1 MNRLGLALQRVQNT
15 FNRNADYYARK
26 IGLTGT
32 QMLII
37 EYLASFSQN
46 KSIYQKD
53 IEHEF
58 NIRKSTATNVLRLME
73 EKDLITKKVD
83 QHDTRLKAI
92 ILTEKAV
99 KLRPKI
105 TNYFVN
111 SENSYAEIL
120 GADTKKEL
128 VKNLQ
133 KLNEAISENSSKK

>member
-1 MNRLGLALQRVQNT
+1 MNRLGLALQRIQNT
-15 FNRNADYYARK
+15 FNRNVDYYARK

-37 EYLASFSQN
+37 EYLASFAQN

-73 EKDLITKKVD
+73 EKGLITKKVD
-83 QHDTRLKAI
+83 QHDARLKAI
-92 ILTEKAV
+92 ILTEKAI
-99 KLRPKI
+99 KLGPKI
-105 TNYFVN
+105 TYYFVN

-120 GADTKKEL
+120 GADTKNEL

-133 KLNEAISENSSKK
+133 KLNEAISDK

>member
-37 EYLASFSQN
+37 EYLASFAEN

-58 NIRKSTATNVLRLME
+58 NIRKSTATNILRLME
-73 EKDLITKKVD
+73 NKGLIYKKVD
-83 QHDTRLKAI
+83 QRDTRLKAI
-92 ILTEKAV
+92 LLTDKAI
-99 KLRPKI
+99 KLEEKI
-105 TNYFVN
+105 TNYFIS
-111 SENSYAEIL
+111 SENSYAAIL

-128 VKNLQ
+128 IENLQ
-133 KLNEAISENSSKK
+133 KLNKAISEN

>member
-1 MNRLGLALQRVQNT
+1 MNRLGLALQRIQNT

-37 EYLASFSQN
+37 EYLASFAQN

-99 KLRPKI
+99 KLGPKI

-120 GADTKKEL
+120 GADTKTEL

-133 KLNEAISENSSKK
+133 KLNEAISDK

>member
-1 MNRLGLALQRVQNT
+1 MNRLGLALQRIQNT
-15 FNRNADYYARK
+15 FNRNVDYYARK

-37 EYLASFSQN
+37 EYLASFAQN

-92 ILTEKAV
+92 ILTEKAI
-99 KLRPKI
+99 KLGPKI
-105 TNYFVN
+105 TYYFVN

-133 KLNEAISENSSKK
+133 KLNEAISDK

>member
-37 EYLASFSQN
+37 EYLASFAQN

-99 KLRPKI
+99 KLGPKI

-120 GADTKKEL
+120 GADTKTEL

-133 KLNEAISENSSKK
+133 KLNEAISDK

>member
-37 EYLASFSQN
+37 EYLASFAQN

-58 NIRKSTATNVLRLME
+58 NIRKSTATNILRLME
-73 EKDLITKKVD
+73 NKGLIYKKVD
-83 QHDTRLKAI
+83 QRDTRLKAI
-92 ILTEKAV
+92 LLTDKAI
-99 KLRPKI
+99 KLEEKI
-105 TNYFVN
+105 TNYFIS
-111 SENSYAEIL
+111 SENSYAAIL

-128 VKNLQ
+128 IENLQ
-133 KLNEAISENSSKK
+133 KLNKAISEK

>member
-37 EYLASFSQN
+37 EYLASFAQN

-120 GADTKKEL
+120 GADTKTEL

-133 KLNEAISENSSKK
+133 KLNEAISDK

>member
-37 EYLASFSQN
+37 EYLASFAQN

-73 EKDLITKKVD
+73 NKGLIYKKVD
-83 QHDTRLKAI
+83 QRDTRLKAI
-92 ILTEKAV
+92 LLTDKAI
-99 KLRPKI
+99 KLEEKI
-105 TNYFVN
+105 TNYFIS
-111 SENSYAEIL
+111 SENSYAAIL

-128 VKNLQ
+128 LENLQ
-133 KLNEAISENSSKK
+133 KLNKAISEN

>member
-15 FNRNADYYARK
+15 FNRNVDYYARK

-37 EYLASFSQN
+37 EYLASFAQN

-73 EKDLITKKVD
+73 NKGLIYKKVD
-83 QHDTRLKAI
+83 QRDTRLKAI
-92 ILTEKAV
+92 LLTDKAI
-99 KLRPKI
+99 KLEEKI
-105 TNYFVN
+105 TNYFIS
-111 SENSYAEIL
+111 SENSYAAIL

-128 VKNLQ
+128 IENLQ
-133 KLNEAISENSSKK
+133 KLNKAISEN

>member
-37 EYLASFSQN
+37 EYLASFAQN

-73 EKDLITKKVD
+73 KKDLITKKVD

-128 VKNLQ
+128 VKKLQ
-133 KLNEAISENSSKK
+133 KLNEAISEK

>member
-37 EYLASFSQN
+37 EYLASFAQN

-73 EKDLITKKVD
+73 KKDLITKKVD

-120 GADTKKEL
+120 GADTKTEL

-133 KLNEAISENSSKK
+133 KLNEAISDK

>member
-37 EYLASFSQN
+37 EYLASFAQN

-73 EKDLITKKVD
+73 NKGLIYKKVD
-83 QHDTRLKAI
+83 QRDTRLKAI
-92 ILTEKAV
+92 LLTDKAI
-99 KLRPKI
+99 KLEGKI
-105 TNYFVN
+105 TNYFIS
-111 SENSYAEIL
+111 SENSYAAIL

-128 VKNLQ
+128 IENLQ
-133 KLNEAISENSSKK
+133 KLNKAISEN

>member
-37 EYLASFSQN
+37 EYLASFAQN

-58 NIRKSTATNVLRLME
+58 NIRKSTATNILRLME
-73 EKDLITKKVD
+73 NKGLIYKKVD
-83 QHDTRLKAI
+83 QRDTRLKAI
-92 ILTEKAV
+92 LLTDKAI
-99 KLRPKI
+99 KLEEKI
-105 TNYFVN
+105 TNYFIS
-111 SENSYAEIL
+111 SENSYAAIL

-128 VKNLQ
+128 IENLQ
-133 KLNEAISENSSKK
+133 KLNKAISEN

>member
-37 EYLASFSQN
+37 EYLASFAQN

-73 EKDLITKKVD
+73 KKDLITKKVD

-120 GADTKKEL
+120 GADTKTEL

>member
-37 EYLASFSQN
+37 EYLASFAQN

-73 EKDLITKKVD
+73 NKGLIYKKVD
-83 QHDTRLKAI
+83 QRDTRLKAI
-92 ILTEKAV
+92 LLTDKAI
-99 KLRPKI
+99 KLEEKI
-105 TNYFVN
+105 TNYFIS
-111 SENSYAEIL
+111 SENSYAAIL
-120 GADTKKEL
+120 GTDTKKEL
-128 VKNLQ
+128 IENLQ
-133 KLNEAISENSSKK
+133 KLNKAISEN

>member
-37 EYLASFSQN
+37 EYLASFAQN

-73 EKDLITKKVD
+73 EKGLITKKVD

-133 KLNEAISENSSKK
+133 KLNEAISEK

>member
-37 EYLASFSQN
+37 EYLASFAQN

-73 EKDLITKKVD
+73 EKNLITKKVD
-83 QHDTRLKAI
+83 QYDTRLKAI

-111 SENSYAEIL
+111 SENSYAKIL

-133 KLNEAISENSSKK
+133 KLNETISEK

>member
-1 MNRLGLALQRVQNT
+1 MNRLGLALQRIQNT
-15 FNRNADYYARK
+15 FNRNVDYYARK

-37 EYLASFSQN
+37 EYLASFAQN

-73 EKDLITKKVD
+73 EKGLITKKVD
-83 QHDTRLKAI
+83 QQDTRFKAI

-99 KLRPKI
+99 KLGPKI

-120 GADTKKEL
+120 GADTKTEL

-133 KLNEAISENSSKK
+133 KLNEAISDK

>member
-37 EYLASFSQN
+37 EYLASFAEN

-58 NIRKSTATNVLRLME
+58 NIRKSTATNILRLME
-73 EKDLITKKVD
+73 NKGLIYKKVD
-83 QHDTRLKAI
+83 QRDTRLKAI
-92 ILTEKAV
+92 LLTDKAI
-99 KLRPKI
+99 KLEEKI
-105 TNYFVN
+105 TNYFIS
-111 SENSYAEIL
+111 SENSYAAIL

-128 VKNLQ
+128 IENLQ
-133 KLNEAISENSSKK
+133 KLNKAISEK

>member
-37 EYLASFSQN
+37 EYLASFAQN

-73 EKDLITKKVD
+73 NKGLIYKKVD
-83 QHDTRLKAI
+83 QRDTRLKAI
-92 ILTEKAV
+92 LLTDKAI
-99 KLRPKI
+99 KLEEKI
-105 TNYFVN
+105 TNYFIS
-111 SENSYAEIL
+111 SENSYAAIL

-128 VKNLQ
+128 IENLQ
-133 KLNEAISENSSKK
+133 KLNKAISEK

>member
-1 MNRLGLALQRVQNT
+1 MDRLGLALQRVQNT

-37 EYLASFSQN
+37 EYLASFAQN

-73 EKDLITKKVD
+73 NKGLIYKKVD
-83 QHDTRLKAI
+83 QRDTRLKAI
-92 ILTEKAV
+92 LLTDKAI
-99 KLRPKI
+99 KLEEKI
-105 TNYFVN
+105 TNYFIS
-111 SENSYAEIL
+111 SENSYAAIL

-128 VKNLQ
+128 IENLQ
-133 KLNEAISENSSKK
+133 KLNKAISEN

>member
-1 MNRLGLALQRVQNT
+1 MNRLGLALQRIQNT
-15 FNRNADYYARK
+15 FNRNVDYYARK

-37 EYLASFSQN
+37 EYLASFAQN

-92 ILTEKAV
+92 ILTEKAI
-99 KLRPKI
+99 KLGPKI

-120 GADTKKEL
+120 GADTKTEL

-133 KLNEAISENSSKK
+133 KLNEAISDN

>member
-37 EYLASFSQN
+37 EYLASFAQN

-73 EKDLITKKVD
+73 EKNLITKKVD
-83 QHDTRLKAI
+83 QYDTRLKAI

-111 SENSYAEIL
+111 SENSYAKIL

-133 KLNEAISENSSKK
+133 KLNEAISEK

>member
-1 MNRLGLALQRVQNT
+1 MNRLGLALQRIQNT
-15 FNRNADYYARK
+15 FNRNVDYYARK

-37 EYLASFSQN
+37 EYLASFAQN

>member
-1 MNRLGLALQRVQNT
+1 MNRLGLALQRIQNT
-15 FNRNADYYARK
+15 FNRNVDYYARK

-37 EYLASFSQN
+37 EYLASFAQN

-73 EKDLITKKVD
+73 KKDLITKKVD

-92 ILTEKAV
+92 ILTEKAI
-99 KLRPKI
+99 KLGPKI
-105 TNYFVN
+105 TYYFVN

-120 GADTKKEL
+120 GADTKNEL

-133 KLNEAISENSSKK
+133 KLNEAISDK

>member
-37 EYLASFSQN
+37 EYLASFAEN
-46 KSIYQKD
+46 KSIFQKD

-58 NIRKSTATNVLRLME
+58 NIRKSTATNILRLME
-73 EKDLITKKVD
+73 KKGLIYKKVD
-83 QHDTRLKAI
+83 QSDTRLKAI
-92 ILTEKAV
+92 LLTDKAI
-99 KLRPKI
+99 KLEEKI
-105 TNYFVN
+105 TNYFIS
-111 SENSYAEIL
+111 SENSYAAIL

-128 VKNLQ
+128 IENLQ
-133 KLNEAISENSSKK
+133 KLNKAISEN

>member
-37 EYLASFSQN
+37 EYLASFAQN

-73 EKDLITKKVD
+73 NKGLIYKKVD
-83 QHDTRLKAI
+83 QRDTRLKAI
-92 ILTEKAV
+92 LLTDKAI
-99 KLRPKI
+99 KLEEKI
-105 TNYFVN
+105 TNYFIS
-111 SENSYAEIL
+111 SENSYAAIL

-128 VKNLQ
+128 IENLQ
-133 KLNEAISENSSKK
+133 KLNKAISEN